1 MDEMEM
7 KPSIDCVTGEE
18 REPVPDGGTTS
29 SPVLDWSGN
38 GLAEDYCLAVVFEE
52 FVFGQELSGSLE
64 VGEWEA
70 STLLFNAGT
79 YKFFLYEPD
88 ELGAP
93 PVPASNTFTLTFAPG
108 ISRGQ

>member
-7 KPSIDCVTGEE
+7 KPSIDCVTGEG

-38 GLAEDYCLAVVFEE
+38 GLARDYCLAVVFEG
-52 FVFGQELSGSLE
+52 FVFGQELSL
-64 VGEWEA
+64 GEGVDQWET

-79 YKFFLYEPD
+79 YQFFLYEPD

-93 PVPASNTFTLTFAPG
+93 PVAVSNTFTLTFTPT
-108 ISRGQ
+108 ISGGK

>member
-7 KPSIDCVTGEE
+7 KPSIDLVTDGGTK
-18 REPVPDGGTTS
+18 PVPDGGETS

-38 GLAEDYCLAVVFEE
+38 GLAKDYCLAVVFKE
-52 FVFGQELSGSLE
+52 FFFGQKLSESVG
-64 VGEWEA
+64 VGEWET

-79 YKFFLYEPD
+79 YQFFLYEPD

-93 PVPASNTFTLTFAPG
+93 PVAVSNTFTLTFTPT
-108 ISRGQ
+108 ISGGK